1 MIKSQG
7 SKPEFVFVAS
17 CHSQFAGQIFHQ
29 AGAKH
34 VICVKENYQISD
46 DASIIFTKVFY
57 KALFSSNKT
66 VCEAFNIA
74 KSHLENHEDISIAK
88 ESDLFMILR
97 STDQEE
103 DLDPNKLSDADL
115 FTYGYS

>member
-1 MIKSQG
+1 MIRSQG

-17 CHSQFAGQIFHQ
+17 CYSQFAGQIFHQ

-34 VICVKENYQISD
+34 VICIKENYQISD

-74 KSHLENHEDISIAK
+74 KSHLDNHEDASIAR
-88 ESDLFMILR
+88 ESEKFMIMK
-97 STDQEE
+97 
-103 DLDPNKLSDADL
+103 NSD
-115 FTYGYS
+115 